1 MLYSSLIHCWQPFF
15 VCQFISAL
23 FLRNYFP
30 DMGQDPEVITAWMG
44 LSEMLSSNRRAGLV
58 TAWTQRL
65 GQFTLTGDVKYVRL
79 WDATKESAVQDLPTG
94 APSCVTCV
102 ERTSD
107 GRLIAIG
114 LGDGSARLLDTRC
127 DPTWVVLL
135 CFFGSICFL
144 LVTYWSKSILKDC
157 TFVFR
162 SQSISHWLGL
172 SGSWYVR
179 FFFRTKIHSKQSNMA
194 LKRKGLLKRN
204 NKGSKKTWQ
213 LHESYARICSGKW
226 YHRAA

>member
-1 MLYSSLIHCWQPFF
+1 MRLLTTVLYLFYILPWFTVDNHCSSANI
-15 VCQFISAL
+15 ISAL

-127 DPTWVVLL
+127 DPT
-135 CFFGSICFL
+135 
-144 LVTYWSKSILKDC
+144 
-157 TFVFR
+157 
-162 SQSISHWLGL
+162 
-172 SGSWYVR
+172 
-179 FFFRTKIHSKQSNMA
+179 
-194 LKRKGLLKRN
+194 
-204 NKGSKKTWQ
+204 
-213 LHESYARICSGKW
+213 
-226 YHRAA
+226 